1 MTTLSA
7 PFQWFGGKGIL
18 KSKLLPLIPGGGAPY
33 CEPFAG
39 AASIFFARKPAPVE
53 ILNDL
58 DGDIVNFFRVMQDA
72 QQFRELRRR
81 LLWTPYARDE
91 FLRAVEALNDP
102 DAPAIDRAWA
112 FFVGQNQGFAGKL
125 AKNAKRAD
133 WSVHIARKAAWPS
146 LVKKLE
152 LFRERLLGCQID
164 NDDAIRV
171 ISRYDRDDAVFY
183 VDPPY
188 VISTRKM
195 RNYASE
201 LDDAYHVALIDTL
214 LNVRGSVVL
223 SGYDHEIYHRLDDAG
238 WVRTEF
244 KVVSSVPNSA
254 RAFDGRP
261 SRAEVV
267 WRNPAAVAR
276 KLAESK

>member
-1 MTTLSA
+1 MA
-7 PFQWFGGKGIL
+7 PVLFQWFGGKGL
-18 KSKLLPLIPGGGAPY
+18 LMSKLLPLIPEGGMPY

-58 DGDIVNFFRVMQDA
+58 DGDIVNFFRVMQDEK
-72 QQFRELRRR
+72 QFRELRRR
-81 LLWTPYARDE
+81 LLWTPYARAE
-91 FLRAVEALNDP
+91 FLRAIEILNDRN
-102 DAPAIDRAWA
+102 ASAIDRAWA

-133 WSVHIARKAAWPS
+133 WGVNIAKKLAWPS
-146 LVKKLE
+146 RVKKLE

-188 VISTRKM
+188 ILSTRKGI
-195 RNYASE
+195 NYSNE
-201 LDDAYHVALIDTL
+201 PNDAYHIKLIDTL

-261 SRAEVV
+261 SRTEVV
-267 WRNPAAVAR
+267 WRNPVAVAR

>member
-1 MTTLSA
+1 MLLST
-7 PFQWFGGKGIL
+7 PFQWFGGKGNL
-18 KSKLLPLIPGGGAPY
+18 KSKLLPLIPGGGVPY

-39 AASIFFARKPAPVE
+39 AASVFFARKPAPVE

-58 DGDIVNFFRVMQDA
+58 DGDVVNFFRVMQDA

-81 LLWTPYARDE
+81 LLWTPYALEE
-91 FLRAVEALNDP
+91 FLRAVEILNDGN
-102 DAPAIDRAWA
+102 APAIDRAWA

-125 AKNAKRAD
+125 SKNAKRAD

-146 LVKKLE
+146 RVKKLE

-164 NDDAIRV
+164 NDDAIHV

-188 VISTRKM
+188 VLSTRKM

-201 LDDAYHVALIDTL
+201 PDDAYHVALIDTL
-214 LNVRGSVVL
+214 LDARGAVVL
-223 SGYDHEIYHRLDDAG
+223 SGYEHDIYHKLDEAG

-244 KVVSSVPNSA
+244 KVVSVTPNAASTTN
-254 RAFDGRP
+254 GRP
-261 SRAEVV
+261 PRTELV
-267 WRNPAAVAR
+267 WQNPAAIAR
-276 KLAESK
+276 LRAESR

>member
-1 MTTLSA
+1 MA
-7 PFQWFGGKGIL
+7 PVLFQWFGGKGL
-18 KSKLLPLIPGGGAPY
+18 LRSKLLPLIPEGGMPY

-39 AASIFFARKPAPVE
+39 AASILFARKPAPIEV
-53 ILNDL
+53 LNDL
-58 DGDIVNFFRVMQDA
+58 DGDIVNFFRVMQDEK
-72 QQFRELRRR
+72 QFRELRRR
-81 LLWTPYARDE
+81 LLWTPYARAE
-91 FLRAVEALNDP
+91 FLRAIEILNDRN
-102 DAPAIDRAWA
+102 ASAIDRAWA
-112 FFVGQNQGFAGKL
+112 FFVGQNQGFTGKL

-133 WSVHIARKAAWPS
+133 WSAHTARKTAWPS
-146 LVKKLE
+146 RVKKLE

-188 VISTRKM
+188 ILSTRKGI
-195 RNYASE
+195 NYSNE
-201 LDDAYHVALIDTL
+201 PNDAYHIKLIDTL

-244 KVVSSVPNSA
+244 KVVSSAPNSA

-261 SRAEVV
+261 SRTEVV
-267 WRNPAAVAR
+267 WRNPVAVAR